1 MNPDTMA
8 KLEKKNNEENYSHKY
23 SERSGDYE
31 NQIKRREGGGI
42 EQKKIVVRV
51 EGRNVLSS
59 Q

>member
-1 MNPDTMA
+1 MA
-8 KLEKKNNEENYSHKY
+8 KLEKKFNEENYSHKY